1 MSQATELV
9 FYLHDY
15 GLLREVNECCYC
27 DRKTNYEI
35 KRQKAIKFIRINPE
49 EHDFNISKVYQHIKN
64 SSKRSWI
71 DGILKRLL
79 GLEFRSDHSIKL
91 KTLKHLVN
99 KILPDLWV

>member
-15 GLLREVNECCYC
+15 GLPREVNECCYY

-64 SSKRSWI
+64 SSKRS
-71 DGILKRLL
+71 
-79 GLEFRSDHSIKL
+79 
-91 KTLKHLVN
+91 
-99 KILPDLWV
+99 